1 MAAEKEGIDI
11 IHHLVDSGPWVSLDL
26 GFIDISITKHVVMMW
41 FSAVICFLLFT
52 YIGRQRSLVPKGIRN
67 FFEMILLYLRDEVV
81 YANIGPKNGEKF
93 LPYIWTIFFFI
104 LFCNLLGLVPMGATA
119 TGNIAVTASLAIC
132 TFVVIHVSGMV
143 HYGPLKYLKI
153 AFLVGPWPLWPLMLV
168 VEGLGHLVKPFALT
182 IRLFANMISGHI
194 LIMVIF
200 GFIFMFTGLVGAAVT
215 GVSVIGAVAI
225 YLLEVM
231 VAFIQAFIF
240 ALLSTV
246 FINMA
251 VHAEH

>member
-1 MAAEKEGIDI
+1 
-11 IHHLVDSGPWVSLDL
+11 
-26 GFIDISITKHVVMMW
+26 
-41 FSAVICFLLFT
+41 
-52 YIGRQRSLVPKGIRN
+52 
-67 FFEMILLYLRDEVV
+67 
-81 YANIGPKNGEKF
+81 
-93 LPYIWTIFFFI
+93 
-104 LFCNLLGLVPMGATA
+104 
-119 TGNIAVTASLAIC
+119 
-132 TFVVIHVSGMV
+132 
-143 HYGPLKYLKI
+143 
-153 AFLVGPWPLWPLMLV
+153 
-168 VEGLGHLVKPFALT
+168 
-182 IRLFANMISGHI
+182 MISGHI